1 MRHQYRMPGVGL
13 FFVGQDA
20 QLRRGDD
27 HFRILARRSAMNPH
41 VAGEIDLLALAAHV
55 AIISA
60 HGDGRFLRT
69 LMNEN
74 GQAQFGAVVVRIM
87 ADFRRFQRVG

>member
-1 MRHQYRMPGVGL
+1 MPGVGL

-55 AIISA
+55 AIISG
-60 HGDGRFLRT
+60 HGDGRPLRA
-69 LMNEN
+69 LVDEN
-74 GQAQFGAVVVRIM
+74 GQAKLGAIVVRIM
-87 ADFRRFQRVG
+87 ADFR